1 MRVRTLATDAGE
13 RLIGRVLGAA
23 QARMLHIALRLGGDV
38 GLTAEEVCEAVLD
51 CGTAFA
57 PPAGLASFHTQPPPR
72 GRRHRLPGDSHVR
85 PALPA

>member
-1 MRVRTLATDAGE
+1 MRTLDTDAGE
-13 RLIGRVLGAA
+13 RLIGRMLGTA
-23 QARMLHIALRLGGDV
+23 QARALRIALGLGGDM
-38 GLTAEEVCEAVLD
+38 GLTAEEVCKAVFD